1 MKYLVKIAL
10 GLFVYMAAVASC
22 KDDDDSG
29 ITGFSIDKEDITM
42 GADGGKDRVNVLSG
56 GEWVA
61 SASEP
66 WVNIS
71 PANGSGVTE
80 CTVSIDSTLI
90 NGMREAEIRFIP
102 RGQAPCVMT
111 VHQTGYGKMIYI
123 EKPDV
128 EIKASDNYDKRYF
141 DVTVTTNVAFKMN
154 TVYDVV
160 PEKQWITLP
169 KDPTVDLDRG
179 SRPRTTKI
187 RVEWM
192 MNPDFDIR
200 TAKIHFTPQKADD
213 KLEQPAV
220 VTVTQKASPRIE
232 DNRSGDSLALLTIR
246 ERLEVGNNWNPGENM
261 RYWDNVVLWEED
273 DKDLPKGE
281 NVVGRV
287 RSATFNMINTKESIP
302 QEVHYLTYLESLTFF
317 GNTNTA
323 TKSITLEA
331 DVCSNLKYLKS
342 LTVSAYGL
350 IALSDDFVQLG
361 ERLETL
367 DLSSNNFNSVPA
379 VITKENFPKLKSLNL
394 TGNRRSVLSDLREA
408 KDSSKYPDGIGLFF
422 NTKEDNTLRR
432 LFLWDNLEE
441 LRLSYNFIEGT
452 LPDFKI
458 GEEGVN
464 GYSQADVDAFGGDT
478 IQYLVK
484 EGANIPKILPKM
496 KKLSVNLN
504 FFTGN
509 LPDWMLYH
517 PHLIDWDPEILIY
530 NQMEKGLN
538 SEGKMVR
545 CDNETSTFDAYFKA
559 FPKFKE
565 KYELKE

>member
-123 EKPDV
+123 EQPDV

-213 KLEQPAV
+213 QLEQPAV

-361 ERLETL
+361 DRLETL

-458 GEEGVN
+458 GEEGVT
-464 GYSQADVDAFGGDT
+464 GYSQDDVDAFGGDT
-478 IQYLVK
+478 IQYLVN
-484 EGANIPKILPKM
+484 EGVNIPKILPKM
-496 KKLSVNLN
+496 KRLSVNLN

-538 SEGKMVR
+538 SE
-545 CDNETSTFDAYFKA
+545 
-559 FPKFKE
+559 E
-565 KYELKE
+565 KW

>member
-42 GADGGKDRVNVLSG
+42 GADGGRDMLTVSSG
-56 GEWVA
+56 GEWAA

-66 WVNIS
+66 WVSIS

-90 NGMREAEIRFIP
+90 NGMRKAEIRFIP

-128 EIKASDNYDKRYF
+128 EIKASDNYSKRYF
-141 DVTVTTNVAFKMN
+141 DMTVTTNVAFKMN
-154 TVYDVV
+154 TEYDAV
-160 PEKQWITLP
+160 PEKEWLTLP
-169 KDPTVDLDRG
+169 KDPTVNLDRG
-179 SRPRTTKI
+179 SRPRTAKI

-200 TAKIHFTPQKADD
+200 TAKIHFKPQNADD
-213 KLEQPAV
+213 NLEQPAV
-220 VTVTQKASPRIE
+220 VTVTQKASPKIE

-261 RYWDNVVLWEED
+261 RYWDNVVLWEEG
-273 DKDLPKGE
+273 DK
-281 NVVGRV
+281 
-287 RSATFNMINTKESIP
+287 SIP
-302 QEVHYLTYLESLTFF
+302 HEIHYLTYVESLTFF

-323 TKSITLEA
+323 TKSITLED
-331 DVCSNLKYLKS
+331 DVCSLRYLKS

-350 IALSDDFVQLG
+350 VALSDDLVQLG
-361 ERLETL
+361 DRLETL
-367 DLSSNNFNSVPA
+367 DLGSNNFNSVPS
-379 VITKENFPKLKSLNL
+379 ILTKENFPKLKSLSL
-394 TGNRRSVLSDLREA
+394 IGNRRSVLSDLREA
-408 KDSSKYPDGIGLFF
+408 NDLVKYPDGIGLFF
-422 NTKEDNTLRR
+422 NTKDDNTLRR
-432 LFLWDNLEE
+432 LFLWDSLEE

-458 GEEGVN
+458 GEDGVT
-464 GYSQADVDAFGGDT
+464 GYSQEDVDAFGGDT
-478 IQYLVK
+478 IQYLING
-484 EGANIPKILPKM
+484 GADIPKILPKM
-496 KKLSVNLN
+496 RKLSVNLN

-509 LPDWMLYH
+509 LPEWMLFH
-517 PHLIDWDPEILIY
+517 PHLIEWDPEVLIY

-545 CDNETSTFDAYFKA
+545 FDNVPSTFDAYFKA
-559 FPKFKE
+559 FPKLKE

>member
-10 GLFVYMAAVASC
+10 GLFVYMAVVASC

-42 GADGGKDRVNVLSG
+42 GADGGKDKLIVSSG
-56 GEWVA
+56 GEWAA

-90 NGMREAEIRFIP
+90 NGMRKAEIRFIP

-154 TVYDVV
+154 TKYDVE
-160 PEKQWITLP
+160 PQKKWLTLP

-179 SRPRTTKI
+179 TRPRTTKI

-200 TAKIHFTPQKADD
+200 TAQIHFTPQNADD

-287 RSATFNMINTKESIP
+287 RSVTFNMINTKESIP

-350 IALSDDFVQLG
+350 IALSDDFVRLG
-361 ERLETL
+361 ERLEKL

-394 TGNRRSVLSDLREA
+394 IGNRRSVLSDLREA

-422 NTKEDNTLRR
+422 NTKDDNTLRR

-458 GEEGVN
+458 GEEGVT

-478 IQYLVK
+478 IQYLVN

-496 KKLSVNLN
+496 KQLSVNLN

-545 CDNETSTFDAYFKA
+545 FDNEPSTFDAYFKA

>member
-123 EKPDV
+123 EQPDV

-213 KLEQPAV
+213 QLEQPAV

-361 ERLETL
+361 DRLETL

-458 GEEGVN
+458 GEEGVT
-464 GYSQADVDAFGGDT
+464 GYSQDDVDAFGGDT
-478 IQYLVK
+478 IQ
-484 EGANIPKILPKM
+484 
-496 KKLSVNLN
+496 
-504 FFTGN
+504 
-509 LPDWMLYH
+509 
-517 PHLIDWDPEILIY
+517 
-530 NQMEKGLN
+530 
-538 SEGKMVR
+538 
-545 CDNETSTFDAYFKA
+545 
-559 FPKFKE
+559 
-565 KYELKE
+565 

>member
-1 MKYLVKIAL
+1 MKYLIKIAL

-29 ITGFSIDKEDITM
+29 MTGFSIDKEDITM

-200 TAKIHFTPQKADD
+200 MAKIHFTPQKADD

-232 DNRSGDSLALLTIR
+232 DNRLGDSLALLTIR

-261 RYWDNVVLWEED
+261 KYWDNVVLWEED
-273 DKDLPKGE
+273 DKELPKGE

-302 QEVHYLTYLESLTFF
+302 QEVHYLTYLESLTFS

-379 VITKENFPKLKSLNL
+379 IITKENFPKLKSLNL

-422 NTKEDNTLRR
+422 NTKDDNTLRR

-458 GEEGVN
+458 GEEGVT

-478 IQYLVK
+478 IQYLAN

-530 NQMEKGLN
+530 NQKEEGLN
-538 SEGKMVR
+538 SEGKMVGF
-545 CDNETSTFDAYFKA
+545 DNEPSTFDEYFKA

>member
-10 GLFVYMAAVASC
+10 GLFVYMAVVASC

-42 GADGGKDRVNVLSG
+42 GADGGKDKLIVSSG
-56 GEWVA
+56 GEWAA

-90 NGMREAEIRFIP
+90 NGMRKAEIRFIP

-154 TVYDVV
+154 TKYDVE
-160 PEKQWITLP
+160 PQKKWLTLP

-200 TAKIHFTPQKADD
+200 TAQIHFTPQNADD

-261 RYWDNVVLWEED
+261 RYWDNVVLWEE
-273 DKDLPKGE
+273 
-281 NVVGRV
+281 
-287 RSATFNMINTKESIP
+287 
-302 QEVHYLTYLESLTFF
+302 
-317 GNTNTA
+317 
-323 TKSITLEA
+323 
-331 DVCSNLKYLKS
+331 
-342 LTVSAYGL
+342 
-350 IALSDDFVQLG
+350 
-361 ERLETL
+361 ETRI
-367 DLSSNNFNSVPA
+367 FR
-379 VITKENFPKLKSLNL
+379 K
-394 TGNRRSVLSDLREA
+394 A
-408 KDSSKYPDGIGLFF
+408 K
-422 NTKEDNTLRR
+422 
-432 LFLWDNLEE
+432 
-441 LRLSYNFIEGT
+441 
-452 LPDFKI
+452 
-458 GEEGVN
+458 
-464 GYSQADVDAFGGDT
+464 
-478 IQYLVK
+478 
-484 EGANIPKILPKM
+484 M
-496 KKLSVNLN
+496 
-504 FFTGN
+504 
-509 LPDWMLYH
+509 
-517 PHLIDWDPEILIY
+517 
-530 NQMEKGLN
+530 
-538 SEGKMVR
+538 
-545 CDNETSTFDAYFKA
+545 
-559 FPKFKE
+559 
-565 KYELKE
+565 